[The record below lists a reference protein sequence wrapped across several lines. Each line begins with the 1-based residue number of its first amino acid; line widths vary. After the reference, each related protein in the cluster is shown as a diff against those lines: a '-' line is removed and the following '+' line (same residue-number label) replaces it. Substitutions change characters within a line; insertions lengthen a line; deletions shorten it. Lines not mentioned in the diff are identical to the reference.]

1 MSGLKEK
8 FGLATA
14 ISMVVGIVIGSGV
27 FFKADDVL
35 VATNGSL
42 PLAIFAWVVGGSIMV
57 VSAYTFSLAAR
68 RVSKSNGI
76 VDYVEAGYGER
87 AGFYVG
93 YFMAY
98 IYYPTLTGVL
108 AWVSA
113 LYTSILFGIEG
124 YGLWYIAIVYLLMI
138 VVLNYV
144 SPVLSG
150 KFQVS
155 ATIIK
160 LIPLS
165 LVAIV
170 GLVVGVVSG
179 LTLENFTNAATGVAQ
194 TGGGLSAAVLATAFA
209 YEGWIV
215 ATSINSELKDAKKT
229 LPKALVLGSII
240 VMITYIMYYIGL
252 AGTLSNEVFAIEG
265 DNAVNI
271 AVSTLFGSFAGTALT
286 VFVIISC
293 LGTLNGLML
302 GTSRS
307 IHSLAFRNKG
317 FAPKYFAK
325 TAPKT
330 NSPTRSIMLALVIM
344 SLWGLVW
351 FGNFEGWFNG
361 FLDTSELPIAFLYAV
376 YLLVYVWIMRSF
388 TDLNVWQR
396 FVAPS
401 LSTVGSL
408 YIVYAAVQKDLFLVF
423 SLITLLIF
431 VSAFVSEL
439 LNKKADA
446 KLATASH

>member
-35 VATNGSL
+35 IATNGRLSL
-42 PLAIFAWVVGGSIMV
+42 SILAWLIGGSIMV

-68 RVSKSNGI
+68 RIVKSNGI
-76 VDYVEAGYGER
+76 VDYVEAGYGEK
-87 AGFYVG
+87 AGFYIG

-113 LYTSILFGIEG
+113 LYTSILFGVEG
-124 YGLWYIAIVYLLMI
+124 YGLWYIAIGYLLMI

-144 SPVLSG
+144 SPILSG
-150 KFQVS
+150 MFQVS
-155 ATIIK
+155 ATVIK
-160 LIPLS
+160 LIPLG
-165 LVAIV
+165 LVGLVGLIV
-170 GLVVGVVSG
+170 GLVSG
-179 LTLENFTNAATGVAQ
+179 LTIENFTNAATSLSQG
-194 TGGGLSAAVLATAFA
+194 GGGLSAAVLATAFA

-215 ATSINSELKDAKKT
+215 ATSINSELKDAKRT

-240 VMITYIMYYIGL
+240 VIAVYILYYLGL
-252 AGTLSNEVFAIEG
+252 AGTLSNEVFAVEG

-271 AVSTLFGSFAGTALT
+271 AVSRLFGSFAGTALT

-307 IHSLAFRNKG
+307 IHSLAFRDKG
-317 FAPKYFAK
+317 FAPKFFAVTSSK
-325 TAPKT
+325 NA
-330 NSPTRSIMLALVIM
+330 PTRSILLSLVIM
-344 SLWGLVW
+344 TLWGLVW
-351 FGNFEGWFNG
+351 FGNFEGWFGG
-361 FLDTSELPIAFLYAV
+361 FLDTSELPIAFLYAI
-376 YLLVYVWIMRSF
+376 YILVYVWIMRSF
-388 TDLNVWQR
+388 TDLNIWQR

-401 LSTVGSL
+401 LSVLGSL
-408 YIVYAAVQKDLFLVF
+408 YIVFAAIQKDLFLVF
-423 SLITLLIF
+423 SLITLVILL
-431 VSAFVSEL
+431 SAYASEWL
-439 LNKKADA
+439 NNKKSD
-446 KLATASH
+446 LALSE

>member
-35 VATNGSL
+35 TATNGRLS
-42 PLAIFAWVVGGSIMV
+42 LAILAWLVGGSIMV

-68 RVSKSNGI
+68 KISKSNGI
-76 VDYVEAGYGER
+76 VDYVEAGYGEK

-124 YGLWYIAIVYLLMI
+124 YGLWYIAIFYLLMI
-138 VVLNYV
+138 VLMNYL
-144 SPVLSG
+144 SPILSG
-150 KFQVS
+150 KFQVT
-155 ATIIK
+155 ATVIK
-160 LIPLS
+160 LIPLV
-165 LVAIV
+165 LVAVV
-170 GLVVGVVSG
+170 GLVVGLVSG
-179 LTLENFTNAATGVAQ
+179 LTLENFSAAATSVGN

-215 ATSINSELKDAKKT
+215 ATSINSELKDAKRT
-229 LPKALVLGSII
+229 LPKALVLGSLI
-240 VMITYIMYYIGL
+240 VIAVYIAYYLGL
-252 AGTLSNEVFAIEG
+252 AGTLSNEVFATEG

-286 VFVIISC
+286 VFVIVSC

-317 FAPKYFAK
+317 FFPKYFAQTSK
-325 TAPKT
+325 KDAPG
-330 NSPTRSIMLALVIM
+330 RSILLSLVIM

-351 FGNFEGWFNG
+351 FGNFEGWFGG
-361 FLDTSELPIAFLYAV
+361 FLDTSELPIAFLYAI
-376 YLLVYVWIMRSF
+376 YLLVYLWIMRSF
-388 TDLNVWQR
+388 TELNLWQR

-423 SLITLLIF
+423 AGITVVILL
-431 VSAFVSEL
+431 SAFLSEV
-439 LNKKADA
+439 LNA
-446 KLATASH
+446 KTNAEDLVLTD

>member
-1 MSGLKEK
+1 MMGLKEK

-35 VATNGSL
+35 IATNGNL
-42 PLAIFAWVVGGSIMV
+42 PLAIFAWLVGGSIMV
-57 VSAYTFSLAAR
+57 ISAYTFSLAAR
-68 RVSKSNGI
+68 RISKSNGI
-76 VDYVEAGYGER
+76 VDYVEAGYGKR

-124 YGLWYIAIVYLLMI
+124 YGLWVIAIIYLGMI
-138 VVLNYV
+138 VILNYV
-144 SPVLSG
+144 SPILSG
-150 KFQVS
+150 KFQVG
-155 ATIIK
+155 ATVIK

-170 GLVVGVVSG
+170 GLVVGLISG
-179 LTLENFTNAATGVAQ
+179 LTFENFTNAASGVAQ

-215 ATSINSELKDAKKT
+215 ATSINGELKDSKKT
-229 LPKALVLGSII
+229 LPKALVIGSLF
-240 VMITYIMYYIGL
+240 VMAMYIMYYIGL

-271 AVSTLFGSFAGTALT
+271 AVSKLFGSFAGSALT

-307 IHSLAFRNKG
+307 IYSLAYRNQG
-317 FAPKYFAK
+317 FAPKFFAK
-325 TAPKT
+325 TSKSSNA
-330 NSPTRSIMLALVIM
+330 PTRSILLSLVIM
-344 SLWGLVW
+344 SAWGLVW

-361 FLDTSELPIAFLYAV
+361 FLDISELPIAFLYGI
-376 YLLVYVWIMRSF
+376 YLLVYVWIMRTF
-388 TDLNVWQR
+388 TDLNIYQR
-396 FVAPS
+396 FLAPC
-401 LSTVGSL
+401 LSSIGSL
-408 YIVYAAVQKDLFLVF
+408 YIVYAGVQKDMFVVF
-423 SLITLLIF
+423 VLITIVIF
-431 VSAFVSEL
+431 VSAAISEF
-439 LNKKADA
+439 LNKNIDK
-446 KLATASH
+446 KLVPSE

>member
-1 MSGLKEK
+1 MNGLKEK

-35 VATNGSL
+35 IATNGNL
-42 PLAIFAWVVGGSIMV
+42 PLAILAWLIGGSIMV

-68 RVSKSNGI
+68 RISKSNGI
-76 VDYVEAGYGER
+76 VDYVEAGYGEK

-108 AWVSA
+108 AWVSG
-113 LYTSILFGIEG
+113 LYTSILFGVEG
-124 YGLWYIAIVYLLMI
+124 YGLWYFALFYLLVI
-138 VVLNYV
+138 VLLNYL
-144 SPVLSG
+144 SPILSG

-155 ATIIK
+155 ATVIK

-165 LVAIV
+165 LVAVVGLIV
-170 GLVVGVVSG
+170 GFASG
-179 LTLENFTNAATGVAQ
+179 LTVENFTTAAQ
-194 TGGGLSAAVLATAFA
+194 TVGSSGGGLATAVLATAFA

-215 ATSINSELKDAKKT
+215 ATSINSELRDAKKT
-229 LPKALVLGSII
+229 LPKALVIGSLI
-240 VMITYIMYYIGL
+240 VIVTYITYYVGL
-252 AGTLSNEVFAIEG
+252 AGTLSNEVFAVEG
-265 DNAVNI
+265 DNAMNI
-271 AVSTLFGSFAGTALT
+271 AVNTLFGSFAGTALT

-307 IHSLAFRNKG
+307 VFSLAIRNKG
-317 FAPKYFAK
+317 FAPIYFSK
-325 TAPKT
+325 TSEKSNA
-330 NSPTRSIMLALVIM
+330 PTRSVVLSLIIMA
-344 SLWGLVW
+344 LWGLVW

-361 FLDTSELPIAFLYAV
+361 FLDTSELPIAFLYAI
-376 YLLVYVWIMRSF
+376 YLLVYVWIIRSF
-388 TDLNVWQR
+388 TDLNIWQR
-396 FVAPS
+396 YVAPIAS
-401 LSTVGSL
+401 SVGSL
-408 YIVYAAVQKDLFLVF
+408 YIVYAAVQKDLFVVF
-423 SLITLLIF
+423 TLITVVIF

-439 LNKKADA
+439 VNK
-446 KLATASH
+446 ASNQDLVSASE

>member
-42 PLAIFAWVVGGSIMV
+42 PLSIFAWLIGGSIMV

-68 RVSKSNGI
+68 KIVKSNGI
-76 VDYVEAGYGER
+76 VDYVEAGYGEK
-87 AGFYVG
+87 AGFYIG

-124 YGLWYIAIVYLLMI
+124 YGLWYIAIGYLLAI
-138 VVLNYV
+138 VLLNYV
-144 SPVLSG
+144 SPILSG

-155 ATIIK
+155 ATVIK
-160 LIPLS
+160 LIPLG
-165 LVAIV
+165 LVGLV
-170 GLVVGVVSG
+170 GLVVGLVSG
-179 LTLENFTNAATGVAQ
+179 LTIENFTTAASSVTLA
-194 TGGGLSAAVLATAFA
+194 GGGLSAAVLATAFA

-215 ATSINSELKDAKKT
+215 ATSINSELKDAKRT

-240 VMITYIMYYIGL
+240 VIAVYILYYIGL

-317 FAPKYFAK
+317 FAPKFFAVTSSK
-325 TAPKT
+325 NA
-330 NSPTRSIMLALVIM
+330 PTRSILLSLVIM
-344 SLWGLVW
+344 TLWGLVW
-351 FGNFEGWFNG
+351 FGNFEGWFGG
-361 FLDTSELPIAFLYAV
+361 FLDTSELPIAFLYAIYILV
-376 YLLVYVWIMRSF
+376 YLWIMRNF
-388 TDLNVWQR
+388 KDLNVWQR

-401 LSTVGSL
+401 LSIVGSL
-408 YIVYAAVQKDLFLVF
+408 YIVYAAIQKDLFLVF
-423 SLITLLIF
+423 SLITLVILL
-431 VSAFVSEL
+431 SAFVSEL
-439 LNKKADA
+439 VNNKKQEH
-446 KLATASH
+446 LALSE

>member
-42 PLAIFAWVVGGSIMV
+42 PLAILAWLIGGSIMV

-87 AGFYVG
+87 VGFYVG
-93 YFMAY
+93 YFMAF

-124 YGLWYIAIVYLLMI
+124 YGLWYIAILYLLMI
-138 VVLNYV
+138 VLLNYL
-144 SPVLSG
+144 SPILSG

-170 GLVVGVVSG
+170 GLIVGLVSG
-179 LTLENFTNAATGVAQ
+179 LTIENFTSAASGVAQ
-194 TGGGLSAAVLATAFA
+194 TGGGLSVAVLATAFA

-240 VMITYIMYYIGL
+240 VMITYIMYYVGL
-252 AGTLSNEVFAIEG
+252 AGTLSNEVFAVEG

-307 IHSLAFRNKG
+307 IYSLAYRNQG
-317 FAPKYFAK
+317 FAPKFFAK
-325 TAPKT
+325 TAEGT
-330 NSPTRSIMLALVIM
+330 NSPTRSIMLSLVIM
-344 SLWGLVW
+344 SAWGLVW

-361 FLDTSELPIAFLYAV
+361 FLDTSELPIAFLYAI
-376 YLLVYVWIMRSF
+376 YLLVYLWIMRTF

-396 FVAPS
+396 YLAPS

-423 SLITLLIF
+423 ALVTLLIIA
-431 VSAFVSEL
+431 SAFVSEF
-439 LNKKADA
+439 LNKKAET
-446 KLATASH
+446 KLAVASE

>member
-42 PLAIFAWVVGGSIMV
+42 PLSILAWLIGGSIMV

-68 RVSKSNGI
+68 KIVKSNGI
-76 VDYVEAGYGER
+76 VDYVEAGYGEK
-87 AGFYVG
+87 AGFYIG

-124 YGLWYIAIVYLLMI
+124 YGLWYIAIGYLLAI

-144 SPVLSG
+144 SPILSG

-155 ATIIK
+155 ATVIK
-160 LIPLS
+160 LIPLG
-165 LVAIV
+165 LVGLV
-170 GLVVGVVSG
+170 GLVVGLVSG
-179 LTLENFTNAATGVAQ
+179 LTIENFTNAASSVTLA
-194 TGGGLSAAVLATAFA
+194 GGGLSAAVLATAFA

-215 ATSINSELKDAKKT
+215 ATSINSELKDAKRT

-240 VMITYIMYYIGL
+240 VITVYILYYIGL

-271 AVSTLFGSFAGTALT
+271 AVSSLFGSFAGTALT

-307 IHSLAFRNKG
+307 IHSLAYRNKG
-317 FAPKYFAK
+317 FAPKFFAVTSSK
-325 TAPKT
+325 NA
-330 NSPTRSIMLALVIM
+330 PTRSILLSLVIM
-344 SLWGLVW
+344 TLWGLVW
-351 FGNFEGWFNG
+351 FGNFEGWFGG
-361 FLDTSELPIAFLYAV
+361 FLDTSELPIAFLYAIYILV
-376 YLLVYVWIMRSF
+376 YLWIMRNF
-388 TDLNVWQR
+388 KDLNIWQR

-401 LSTVGSL
+401 LSIVGSL
-408 YIVYAAVQKDLFLVF
+408 YIVYAAIQKDLFLVF
-423 SLITLLIF
+423 SLITLVILL
-431 VSAFVSEL
+431 SAFVSEL
-439 LNKKADA
+439 VNNKKQEN
-446 KLATASH
+446 LVLSE

>member
-42 PLAIFAWVVGGSIMV
+42 PLSIFAWLIGGSIMV

-68 RVSKSNGI
+68 KIVKSNGI
-76 VDYVEAGYGER
+76 VDYVEAGYGEK
-87 AGFYVG
+87 AGFYIG

-124 YGLWYIAIVYLLMI
+124 YGLWYIAIGYLLAI
-138 VVLNYV
+138 VLLNYV
-144 SPVLSG
+144 SPILSG

-155 ATIIK
+155 ATVIK
-160 LIPLS
+160 LIPLG
-165 LVAIV
+165 LVGLV
-170 GLVVGVVSG
+170 GLVVGLVSG
-179 LTLENFTNAATGVAQ
+179 LTIENFTTAASSVTLA
-194 TGGGLSAAVLATAFA
+194 GGGLSAAVLATAFA

-215 ATSINSELKDAKKT
+215 ATSINSELKDAKRT

-240 VMITYIMYYIGL
+240 VIAVYILYYIGL

-317 FAPKYFAK
+317 FAPKFFAVTSSK
-325 TAPKT
+325 NA
-330 NSPTRSIMLALVIM
+330 PTRSILLSLVIM
-344 SLWGLVW
+344 TLWGLVW
-351 FGNFEGWFNG
+351 FGNFEGWFGG
-361 FLDTSELPIAFLYAV
+361 FLDTSELPIAFLYAIYILV
-376 YLLVYVWIMRSF
+376 YLWIMRHF
-388 TDLNVWQR
+388 KDLNVWQR

-401 LSTVGSL
+401 LSIVGSL
-408 YIVYAAVQKDLFLVF
+408 YIVYAAIQKDLFLVF
-423 SLITLLIF
+423 SLITLVILL
-431 VSAFVSEL
+431 SAFVSEL
-439 LNKKADA
+439 VNNKKQEH
-446 KLATASH
+446 LALSE

>member
-35 VATNGSL
+35 IATNGRLS
-42 PLAIFAWVVGGSIMV
+42 LAIFAWLVGGSIMV

-68 RVSKSNGI
+68 KISKSNGI
-76 VDYVEAGYGER
+76 VDYVEAGYGEK

-124 YGLWYIAIVYLLMI
+124 YGLWYIAIFYLLMI
-138 VVLNYV
+138 VLMNYL
-144 SPVLSG
+144 SPILSG
-150 KFQVS
+150 KFQVT
-155 ATIIK
+155 ATVIK
-160 LIPLS
+160 LIPLV
-165 LVAIV
+165 LVAVV
-170 GLVVGVVSG
+170 GLVVGLVSG
-179 LTLENFTNAATGVAQ
+179 LSLENFSAAANSVGD

-215 ATSINSELKDAKKT
+215 ATSINSELKDAKRT
-229 LPKALVLGSII
+229 LPKALVLGSLI
-240 VMITYIMYYIGL
+240 VIVVYIAYYLGL

-265 DNAVNI
+265 DNAVNL

-286 VFVIISC
+286 VFVIVSC

-317 FAPKYFAK
+317 FFPKYFAQTSK
-325 TAPKT
+325 KDAPG
-330 NSPTRSIMLALVIM
+330 RSILLSLVIM

-351 FGNFEGWFNG
+351 FGNFEGWFGG
-361 FLDTSELPIAFLYAV
+361 FLDTSELPIAFLYAI
-376 YLLVYVWIMRSF
+376 YLLVYLWIMRSF
-388 TDLNVWQR
+388 TELNLWQR

-423 SLITLLIF
+423 AGITVVILL
-431 VSAFVSEL
+431 SAFLSEL
-439 LNKKADA
+439 LNTKTNAED
-446 KLATASH
+446 LALTD